1 MAVTAIDKIDADKLQ
16 KLMRMKPRLEDAA
29 VVMGCSGKTIE
40 RFIRQEYNLSFSEFR
55 DLHMAHCRF
64 ELVRTAYE
72 LATVDKNVVALLFC
86 LKNMCDWKN
95 DGGDIRGPEADEKPS
110 VVMSEET
117 ALKLVKAARGNK

>member
-64 ELVRTAYE
+64 EAQRLT
-72 LATVDKNVVALLFC
+72 KSQAL
-86 LKNMCDWKN
+86 
-95 DGGDIRGPEADEKPS
+95 S
-110 VVMSEET
+110 
-117 ALKLVKAARGNK
+117 